1 MCQLYLREILHEN
14 GNVTTYSW
22 DATSKRCLV
31 GHAISKVPASADETI
46 NDISMVDMLVGVRK
60 KGILAEMTLLFC
72 DLINTT

>member
-1 MCQLYLREILHEN
+1 M
-14 GNVTTYSW
+14 
-22 DATSKRCLV
+22 